1 MVYQNLPEALPGE
14 MVVKPAGLVSK
25 EGNFVLISIFDKL
38 EYTLR
43 LTPYEALKQFN
54 FCSGINIG

>member
-43 LTPYEALKQFN
+43 LRR
-54 FCSGINIG
+54 